1 MEQNVKPL
9 YRLQTP
15 MERALYAKDRINYYK
30 GVAEYH
36 RAIWRKTASAT
47 KAQHAMDFIVRMIK
61 KQTFWERVATFWT
74 NKLKD
79 NYRLVRINGNTAY
92 GV

>member
-1 MEQNVKPL
+1 MEQNIKPL

-30 GVAEYH
+30 EIAEYH
-36 RAIWRKTASAT
+36 RAIWRKTTSVE
-47 KAQHAMDFIVRMIK
+47 KAKHAMEFITKMIK
-61 KQTFWERVATFWT
+61 KQTFWERVASFWS

-79 NYRLVRINGNTAY
+79 SYRLIRINGNSAY

>member
-1 MEQNVKPL
+1 MEQITKPL

-30 GVAEYH
+30 EIAEYH
-36 RAIWRKTASAT
+36 RAIWRKTTSVAKAKRAMEFVT
-47 KAQHAMDFIVRMIK
+47 KMIR
-61 KQTFWERVATFWT
+61 KQTFWERVASFWS

-79 NYRLVRINGNTAY
+79 SYRLIRINGNSAY